1 MRSNYTH
8 AQKQE
13 VISLRKLGKPL
24 KEISELTGVK
34 VNTIKT
40 LLKNDR
46 ESNQTVNG
54 ADIKNKISITR
65 GDNRQTIT
73 SVGDRIKTI
82 DQLIIECDIDL
93 DKWIITKPEIK
104 KWDVQRKNVD
114 QEMEWVSG
122 RMDGY
127 KKDHGDFTIVQL
139 FSVSTEMVL
148 REPEAIRPVISP
160 INIKVGKLRKVV
172 KKETEYKKG
181 LLLFDPHIGF
191 EQNMRSKKLKPFHDR
206 KAIDI
211 AFQFC
216 KEFTFD
222 WVGLGGD
229 WQDNAMFSDK
239 FQKKISYYFNTQAAL
254 CENSWTCGMLRK
266 LQPTADMDYFEGNHE
281 VRIENMIINHLLP
294 AYGLRPADNVDGLAV
309 MSVPFLLGLPGLN
322 INYIGNYPGSE
333 HWVNEKVVIRHGDI
347 ARKGSGATASAIAKE
362 STYTEIFGHIHRFEW
377 AVRTE
382 HRNGKTNYIQ
392 AFSPGCLCKI
402 DGTVPA
408 KSKRPNWQQGFA
420 IIHYNDEECFID
432 PVMIKDGKA
441 FYQGKV
447 YEGQDYTEQLIKDT
461 IHHDKE
467 GEIVAWNY

>member
-40 LLKNDR
+40 LLKNER

-54 ADIKNKISITR
+54 ADTKEQLEEFTKDNKKIIDSKSFRIT
-65 GDNRQTIT
+65 
-73 SVGDRIKTI
+73 TI
-82 DQLIIECDIDL
+82 DELIKQCEIDL
-93 DKWIITKPEIK
+93 EVWKIDRHVINKWEVFGAKFGLKNLIQVKAWLTK
-104 KWDVQRKNVD
+104 
-114 QEMEWVSG
+114 
-122 RMDGY
+122 
-127 KKDHGDFTIVQL
+127 L
-139 FSVSTEMVL
+139 
-148 REPEAIRPVISP
+148 EPEAIRPVISP
-160 INIKVGKLRKVV
+160 ISIRVGKLRKVV

-420 IIHYNDEECFID
+420 IINYNDDECFID

-467 GEIVAWNY
+467 VKVVEWNY